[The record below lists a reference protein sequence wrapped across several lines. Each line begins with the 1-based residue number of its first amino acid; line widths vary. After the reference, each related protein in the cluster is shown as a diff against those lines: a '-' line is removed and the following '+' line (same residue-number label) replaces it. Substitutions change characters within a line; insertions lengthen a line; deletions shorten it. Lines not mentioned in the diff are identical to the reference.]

1 MAKTSTMPF
10 DSGASVK
17 SESDLLKWVCN
28 QEYCVGTIL
37 LTNAGE
43 TELQVQ
49 IGTPLALNGTP
60 IAAAS
65 IANVKAIS
73 LENAFVSAGDTQI
86 CKVAL
91 RGPALLNAD
100 ALPTTDTAGATIAQ
114 AAFITALQALGFQFL
129 YEGEAAVIGT

>member
-37 LTNAGE
+37 LTNAGA
-43 TELQVQ
+43 TELKVQ
-49 IGTPLALNGTP
+49 IGTPLALDGTP
-60 IAAAS
+60 VAAAS
-65 IANVKAIS
+65 IADVKAIS
-73 LENAFVSAGDTQI
+73 LENAFVSAGAKQI

-100 ALPTTDTAGATIAQ
+100 ALPTTDTAGAAIAQ